1 MSDGISGEGLLQ
13 GKIESL
19 KTLGQ
24 ALIDEIRE
32 FEVTAGAALKAA
44 GADSLRHGSLYDEL
58 RHIEMELIRRALKA
72 TGGRQSRAAR
82 LLGMKATTLNT
93 KIKRYKIDPFNPADL
108 RPTQSPCEA
117 CDKSFAAPAGRSR
130 EMSGDGAGR
139 RKV

>member
-1 MSDGISGEGLLQ
+1 MSDGISGESLLQ

-24 ALIDEIRE
+24 ALIDEIRA

-44 GADSLRHGSLYDEL
+44 AADSLRHGSLYDEL

-72 TGGRQSRAAR
+72 TGGRRSRAAL

-93 KIKRYKIDPFNPADL
+93 KTNATRSIPL
-108 RPTQSPCEA
+108 TRPTCGRLNRRARRATKASQP
-117 CDKSFAAPAGRSR
+117 PRAGRER
-130 EMSGDGAGR
+130 
-139 RKV
+139 